1 MTLGNSGFPRRWSS
15 ERTGQYLKATGKKL
29 GRKYPLR
36 AVRDVVAAAYPLLAQ
51 LGVDDEKPDAWA
63 PLMFME
69 SKAIL
74 ATMLS
79 LMGRGVPSLSVHDSL
94 IVPQQHEATAKE
106 LLRSIYEAITTATPT
121 IRCKVAGRR

>member
-29 GRKYPLR
+29 GSKYPLR
-36 AVRDVVAAAYPLLAQ
+36 AVRDVVAAAYPLLPE

-69 SKAIL
+69 SEAIL
-74 ATMLS
+74 TTMLS
-79 LMGRGVPSLSVHDSL
+79 LMGRGVPSLRVHDSL
-94 IVPQQHEATAKE
+94 IVPQQHEATATE
-106 LLRSIYEAITTATPT
+106 LLRSVYEVVTTAIPN
-121 IRCKVAGRR
+121 IRRKVADRR